1 MQHYDVLIIGG
12 GPAGLSAAI
21 YLGNAN
27 KKTAVFEKMTAGGK
41 LAVTPVIENYPG
53 AISTDG
59 FEVAQSMAK
68 QAVASGAVIITEE
81 ATEADLS
88 ALKIKTD
95 GGEYEADAVIIATG
109 TRSGKL
115 GVAREDELVG
125 SGVSYCAVCDGAFF
139 RGRDVMLVGSGS
151 RSLTDLK
158 YLSGVCRKVFYVT
171 DDALQSPPSNNVCVL
186 KGARVKELVGTP
198 LEAVTFASG
207 GETRRVD
214 VSALFID
221 TALIPVSALY
231 SGQLTTDANG
241 FIVTDEQMQTSIKGV
256 FAAGDVRSKTLRQVV
271 TAANDGAV
279 AAIGAVKAVAA
290 KRRK

>member
-27 KKTAVFEKMTAGGK
+27 KKTAVFEKTTAGGK

-53 AISTDG
+53 AASKDG
-59 FEVAQSMAK
+59 FEIAQAMSA
-68 QAVASGAVIITEE
+68 QAVASGARIIAEQVI
-81 ATEADLS
+81 EADLGS
-88 ALKIKTD
+88 LKIKTD
-95 GGEYEADAVIIATG
+95 GGEYDADAIIIATG

-115 GVAREDELVG
+115 SVAREDELVG

-139 RGRDVMLVGSGS
+139 RGKDVMLAGSGS

-158 YLSGVCRKVFYVT
+158 YLSGICRKVYYVT
-171 DDALQSPPSNNVCVL
+171 DGDAQNESDNICVI
-186 KGARVKELVGTP
+186 KGASVKELIGTP
-198 LEAVTFASG
+198 LQAVTLSDG
-207 GETRRVD
+207 GKTRRIE
-214 VSALFID
+214 VSALFVD
-221 TALIPVSALY
+221 TALIPVSSLY
-231 SGQLTTDANG
+231 AGQLQTDANG
-241 FIVTDEQMQTSIKGV
+241 FIITDEQMQTSVKGV
-256 FAAGDVRSKTLRQVV
+256 FAAGDVRSKPLRQVV

-279 AAIGAVKAVAA
+279 AAIGAVKEVAA